1 MLGSHKN
8 GFRYVIVVMYQ
19 FETFQTL
26 NLCSDV
32 KSKTFWTMFRKKNLL
47 RLCDTIICFIY
58 ISEVESYMWCAFD
71 ISTEHD
77 FDTCQI
83 FDGMWRY
90 NSLSKRF

>member
-32 KSKTFWTMFRKKNLL
+32 KSKTF
-47 RLCDTIICFIY
+47 
-58 ISEVESYMWCAFD
+58 
-71 ISTEHD
+71 
-77 FDTCQI
+77 
-83 FDGMWRY
+83 
-90 NSLSKRF
+90 